1 MGGLIR
7 PPEPNPDRASVLSVS
22 PCESRR
28 SRRDL
33 GLSGAGLAPGL
44 LTRLTPACSEGL
56 VTRRTRLFVLAPI
69 CLATLVALWPA
80 EAFAQRRVVRR
91 VPVRTSIFIGAGYGY
106 PFYAHPYFYDPFWS
120 GWYGYQY
127 RPYPRYA
134 YYEPSA
140 ELRTQVAPR
149 DAEVYVDGYLT
160 GTVDNFDG
168 IFQRLRVPLG
178 EHEITI
184 YQEGYRPI
192 HQKMLFRP
200 FESYTIRETMQPLA
214 PGDAPEPRPVP
225 SERAPSQ
232 GPPPRGRAPVPAPGA
247 RSAERFG
254 AVVVRVQPVDAEVFI
269 DGERWETPAGENR
282 LVVELSEG
290 THRVEIRKPGF
301 KTYTSSVTIRSGE
314 TVSLN
319 VSLPSGD

>member
-1 MGGLIR
+1 
-7 PPEPNPDRASVLSVS
+7 
-22 PCESRR
+22 
-28 SRRDL
+28 
-33 GLSGAGLAPGL
+33 L

-56 VTRRTRLFVLAPI
+56 VTRRTRLFVFAPV

-80 EAFAQRRVVRR
+80 EAFAQRRVRR
-91 VPVRTSIFIGAGYGY
+91 LPVRTSVFIGAGYGY
-106 PFYAHPYFYDPFWS
+106 PFYAHPFFYDPFWS
-120 GWYGYQY
+120 GWHGYQY
-127 RPYPRYA
+127 RPYPRYG

-140 ELRTQVAPR
+140 ELRTQVTPR

-214 PGDAPEPRPVP
+214 AGDAPEPRPVP

-247 RSAERFG
+247 RGAERFG

-314 TVSLN
+314 TVTLN
-319 VSLPSGD
+319 VSLPSGV